1 MRRRPTRRGRPG
13 ARGARLVGLA
23 TVVRVIPG
31 TAAPCPDTAGRRRQ
45 AAADDP
51 ERAPPRN
58 RPRRNRRRAWRQRT
72 EQHTGHGNT
81 YLAVILGN
89 AAAAKQPL
97 PRRTAPLRRRR
108 GGSELAIVATGRF
121 ILVIA
126 WHVLSSPDATSATS
140 AQGSTPPASTR
151 TPQAQ
156 PHLPGRSP
164 RLHRHP
170 PARCL
175 TPPPTR
181 PGLRRPPPEAAA
193 ATQLTDFRI
202 SGWSVE

>member
-1 MRRRPTRRGRPG
+1 MRRPTRRRRPG
-13 ARGARLVGLA
+13 TRGARRVGFA
-23 TVVRVIPG
+23 TVVQVIPG
-31 TAAPCPDTAGRRRQ
+31 TAAPCPDTAGRRRP

-58 RPRRNRRRAWRQRT
+58 RPRRIRCRAWRQRT

-81 YLAVILGN
+81 YLAVIWATPPSAPPN
-89 AAAAKQPL
+89 RPL

-108 GGSELAIVATGRF
+108 GGSELAIVATGRS

-151 TPQAQ
+151 TPHAQ
-156 PHLPGRSP
+156 PHPPARSP

-181 PGLRRPPPEAAA
+181 PRLR
-193 ATQLTDFRI
+193 
-202 SGWSVE
+202 